1 MENYILEGCVDSVES
16 AIEAEAGGANRLELC
31 ANLIIGGTTPSIEL
45 FKAVRQAVKIKI
57 NVLIRPRFGDFLYTK
72 HEFEIIK
79 NEVLVFK
86 ALGADGIVIGCLK
99 ADGSLD
105 VDYMRELVKC
115 AGNMSIT
122 LHRAFDVC
130 KNPLEVLAQV
140 KELGIHTI
148 LTSGQENSCIQGKVL
163 IKTLIEKAGDEVAI
177 LIGGGVSAKVIE
189 EMMSEMPA
197 TNFHMSG
204 KVTQQSGM
212 TYRKKNVSMGLKGLS
227 EYELWCTDRK
237 NILAAHNVILNKLKE
252 KDAPCF

>member
-16 AIEAEAGGANRLELC
+16 AIEAEAGGTNRLELC

-57 NVLIRPRFGDFLYTK
+57 NVLIRPRFGDFLYTR

-79 NEVLVFK
+79 NEVLAFK

-105 VDYMRELVKC
+105 MDYMKELVKC
-115 AGNMSIT
+115 AGNMSVT

-130 KNPLEVLAQV
+130 KNPLEVLEQV

-148 LTSGQENSCIQGKVL
+148 LTSGQENSCIQGKAF
-163 IKTLIEKAGDEVAI
+163 IKTLIEKAGDQVAI

-212 TYRKKNVSMGLKGLS
+212 TYRKKNVSMGFKGLS
-227 EYELWCTDRK
+227 EYEIWCTDRK